1 MSHFDLSSKNKQIED
16 YDKQTLEPDFWQDQ
30 KKAQQVIRAKNA
42 LKDIVDRYEELDLQ
56 LTSLND
62 TADELKSE
70 FDEEL
75 MMIAEEE
82 YMDMDKKFED
92 FEIQVLLSH
101 EYDQNN
107 AILEIHPG
115 AGGTES
121 CDWASMLY
129 RMYTRYA
136 EKHGFKV
143 SVLDYLPGDEAG
155 IKSVTFLV
163 EGDKAYGYLKS
174 EKGVHRLVRIS
185 PFDSGARRHTSFAS
199 LDVMPQF
206 NDEIEIDIKPEDL
219 IVETKRASGAGGQH
233 INKTDSAVRMVHK
246 PTGIVATCQ
255 NGRSQHENREECLRV
270 LKSRLYQLEIEEQE
284 KKIAQIKGVQ
294 SANEWGSQIRS
305 YVMHPYSLVKDVRTG
320 YETSQVQSVL
330 DGDLDLLRAFQ
341 NEYHLNLNDWPLL
354 LHSQLFYKQGQS
366 IPCILLAFQH

>member
-1 MSHFDLSSKNKQIED
+1 MIEAEQLKYKLNSFQEPLEDLSGSLALEAKKERIDQLELNMEEPGFWDNVEESQNVMKEVKSLKGVVEEYDDLKTKYEDIE
-16 YDKQTLEPDFWQDQ
+16 TLIDMAEEDED
-30 KKAQQVIRAKNA
+30 ADLIEEATA
-42 LKDIVDRYEELDLQ
+42 LMDEFEKTYEELRISTL
-56 LTSLND
+56 LTG
-62 TADELKSE
+62 
-70 FDEEL
+70 
-75 MMIAEEE
+75 
-82 YMDMDKKFED
+82 
-92 FEIQVLLSH
+92 
-101 EYDQNN
+101 EYDKDD
-107 AILEIHPG
+107 AILTLHAG

-330 DGDLDLLRAFQ
+330 DGDLDEFIFAYLK
-341 NEYHLNLNDWPLL
+341 
-354 LHSQLFYKQGQS
+354 SQIQ
-366 IPCILLAFQH
+366 